1 MREMMP
7 MMSAVP
13 RTFAS
18 FLRTAIPTKPPFLYP
33 EPPAPPRAVLCA
45 LLRTGAGVRGV
56 RTLRLLMRCLRGFS
70 WRFYGRHAF
79 QGGGQQMILA
89 PGLLF
94 EVAHAVAQL
103 LDQLV
108 PVVVV
113 ISTSMFV
120 SVMSIVVAMPCVLG
134 AALVAARRGL
144 VVAQYGVH
152 ALALADVGGGS
163 GLYAGADRVHGD
175 GQGFGGLGYR

>member
-70 WRFYGRHAF
+70 WRFYGRYAF
-79 QGGGQQMILA
+79 QGGGEQMILA

-134 AALVAARRGL
+134 AALVAALVGASRAL
-144 VVAQYGVH
+144 VVAQ
-152 ALALADVGGGS
+152 
-163 GLYAGADRVHGD
+163 
-175 GQGFGGLGYR
+175 